1 MKKTKKVIAAIV
13 ACAAVALIYMAGI
26 FPAAE
31 QTTASDGPEVVPWV
45 SPTSM
50 AMDIIFR

>member
-1 MKKTKKVIAAIV
+1 MKTTKKIIATIV
-13 ACAAVALIYMAGI
+13 ACAVVALIYMAGI

-31 QTTASDGPEVVPWV
+31 QSDGPEVVPGV

-50 AMDIIFR
+50 TMDIIFR